1 MKKAKRTTKSTTRK
15 PATKRRRK
23 SNKEVDLVE
32 VRKDIAQIVGSE
44 AKEMALAVVDEALKG
59 QLAPVK
65 YLFEVSGLYPS
76 TPATEGKPEE
86 DSLAH
91 RLLKHL
97 GLPTKPVISEDDEP
111 KPGIFGMFRVAAND
125 EPEMNSGEVNRE
137 KTADEGETRV
147 ADDSPDLSPVN
158 S

>member
-1 MKKAKRTTKSTTRK
+1 M
-15 PATKRRRK
+15 KRRRK
-23 SNKEVDLVE
+23 ASKEVDLVQ
-32 VRKDIAQIVGSE
+32 VRRDIAQIVGSG

-97 GLPTKPVISEDDEP
+97 GLPTKPVEEDDDEP
-111 KPGIFGMFRVAAND
+111 KPGIAQFCHDVAGEESGTA
-125 EPEMNSGEVNRE
+125 SGELDRE
-137 KTADEGETRV
+137 KRADEAETS
-147 ADDSPDLSPVN
+147 ATDDAPRSA
-158 S
+158 

>member
-1 MKKAKRTTKSTTRK
+1 MKKVKTTTKSTSRK

-23 SNKEVDLVE
+23 SSKEVDLVQ
-32 VRKDIAQIVGSE
+32 VRRDIAQIVGSE
-44 AKEMALAVVDEALKG
+44 AKGMALAVVDEALKG

-97 GLPTKPVISEDDEP
+97 GLPTKPVVSDDDDEP
-111 KPGIFGMFRVAAND
+111 KPGIGGAFRVAANE
-125 EPEMNSGEVNRE
+125 EPEENSGELNRE
-137 KTADEGETRV
+137 TAGKAETRV
-147 ADDSPDLSPVN
+147 ADEAPDAAPVN

>member
-1 MKKAKRTTKSTTRK
+1 MKKAKAITKSATRE
-15 PATKRRRK
+15 PAPKRRRK
-23 SNKEVDLVE
+23 ANKEVDLVE

-44 AKEMALAVVDEALKG
+44 ARGMALAVVDEALKG

-76 TPATEGKPEE
+76 TPATEGAPEE
-86 DSLAH
+86 NSLAH

-97 GLPTKPVISEDDEP
+97 GLPTKPVVSEDDEP
-111 KPGIFGMFRVAAND
+111 KPVFRLPVNE
-125 EPEMNSGEVNRE
+125 EPEVKSGELNGE
-137 KTADEGETRV
+137 KTADEGATEV
-147 ADDSPDLSPVN
+147 ADQALDAAPVN

>member
-1 MKKAKRTTKSTTRK
+1 
-15 PATKRRRK
+15 
-23 SNKEVDLVE
+23 
-32 VRKDIAQIVGSE
+32 
-44 AKEMALAVVDEALKG
+44 MALAVVDEALKG

-97 GLPTKPVISEDDEP
+97 GLPTKPVVSDDDDEP
-111 KPGIFGMFRVAAND
+111 KPGIAQFCHDVANEESVAT
-125 EPEMNSGEVNRE
+125 SGELDPE
-137 KTADEGETRV
+137 KRAGEAETS
-147 ADDSPDLSPVN
+147 ATDDAQSGALAGS
-158 S
+158 